1 MRVENDKRIWKYQH
15 FFECVTK
22 EISGWRQQA
31 TFVFVLQI
39 SKCFHNYVRWVVRT
53 KQNKVGRVK
62 IRTHGDFVDI
72 VDNRSPVAR
81 KLFLQAVDQLSFW
94 KWLHV
99 MMSRSCV
106 FNTRNQS
113 KNHNHRRRNWIFHHM
128 ASTIIDHH
136 HHRRNDTKSK
146 KTSSPITIII
156 IRETESGRGWGR
168 LSQVSWR
175 AVCEIA
181 ASECACRCPWVQ

>member
-39 SKCFHNYVRWVVRT
+39 SKCFHNYIRWVVRT

-81 KLFLQAVDQLSFW
+81 KLFPQAVDQLSFW

-99 MMSRSCV
+99 MMSRSL
-106 FNTRNQS
+106 QY
-113 KNHNHRRRNWIFHHM
+113 HHM
-128 ASTIIDHH
+128 ASAIIDHH
-136 HHRRNDTKSK
+136 HHRRNDNKSK

-156 IRETESGRGWGR
+156 IRETEGRRGGGR

>member
-72 VDNRSPVAR
+72 VDNKSPVAR
-81 KLFLQAVDQLSFW
+81 ELFLQAVDQLSFW

-99 MMSRSCV
+99 MMSRSL
-106 FNTRNQS
+106 QY
-113 KNHNHRRRNWIFHHM
+113 HHM
-128 ASTIIDHH
+128 ASAIIDHH
-136 HHRRNDTKSK
+136 HHRRNDNKSK
-146 KTSSPITIII
+146 NGLILPTGQWYAPS
-156 IRETESGRGWGR
+156 
-168 LSQVSWR
+168 
-175 AVCEIA
+175 AVIDDAWYCMVLHGIA
-181 ASECACRCPWVQ
+181 WYCMVLHGIAW